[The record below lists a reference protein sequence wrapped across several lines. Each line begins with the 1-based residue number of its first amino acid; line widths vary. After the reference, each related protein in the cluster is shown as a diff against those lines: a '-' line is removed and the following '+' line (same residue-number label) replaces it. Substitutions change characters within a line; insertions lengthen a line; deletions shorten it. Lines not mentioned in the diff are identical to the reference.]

1 MPSRNLKTSV
11 PSLSADLVW
20 LALALLGAGI
30 VSGFFAGFFGV
41 GGGAPV
47 VFALYETF
55 RVVGVPAEVRM
66 HMSVGT
72 ALAVMLPTAGVSY
85 LSHRRRGG
93 VDERIVKIWS
103 VPTILGVVAGSFV
116 AALANQTALKIIFS
130 ALTAFIGVRMLWSRM
145 NWRLDG
151 DTPSVPAIWGAGLVT
166 GLFSS
171 LMGVGGGVFG
181 NMFLS
186 FYGWAM
192 QRVVGTSS
200 SLGILIAIPGM
211 IGYALAGL
219 PYAGLTPPGSI
230 GYVSLLAA
238 VIVAPLAALSA
249 PLGVAVAHRFT
260 SAQLKRAFGIFLLVL
275 SARFWLSIFTGI

>member
-1 MPSRNLKTSV
+1 MPPLT
-11 PSLSADLVW
+11 ADLVW
-20 LALALLGAGI
+20 LAIALLAAGV
-30 VSGFFAGFFGV
+30 VSGFFAGLFGV

-72 ALAVMLPTAGVSY
+72 ALAVMLPTAVVSY
-85 LSHRRRGG
+85 LSHRRRGS
-93 VDERIVKIWS
+93 VDARIVRTWS
-103 VPTILGVVAGSFV
+103 VPTVLGVVAGSFV
-116 AALANQTALKIIFS
+116 AALANQIALKLIFS
-130 ALTAFIGVRMLWSRM
+130 MLTAFIAIRMLWSRM
-145 NWRLDG
+145 TWRLKS
-151 DTPSVPAIWGAGLVT
+151 DTPSIPATWGAGIAT

-186 FYGWAM
+186 FYGWPM
-192 QRVVGTSS
+192 QQIVGTSS

-211 IGYALAGL
+211 IGYMLAGL
-219 PYAGLTPPGSI
+219 PHSGLTPPGSI
-230 GYVSLLAA
+230 GYISFLAA
-238 VIVAPLAALSA
+238 AIVAPLAALSA
-249 PLGVAVAHRFT
+249 PLGVYVAHRFT

-275 SARFWLSIFTGI
+275 SGRFWVSILTGV

>member
-1 MPSRNLKTSV
+1 LV
-11 PSLSADLVW
+11 PDISAELVW
-20 LALALLGAGI
+20 LALALLAAGLL
-30 VSGFFAGFFGV
+30 SGFFAGFFGV

-55 RVVGVPAEVRM
+55 RIVGVSADVRM
-66 HMSVGT
+66 HLSIGT
-72 ALAVMLPTAGVSY
+72 ALAVMLPTAIVSY
-85 LSHRRRGG
+85 LSHRRRGS

-116 AALANQTALKIIFS
+116 AALANQTALKAIFS
-130 ALTAFIGVRMLWSRM
+130 TLTAFIGIRMLWSRM
-145 NWRLDG
+145 NWRLAG
-151 DTPSVPAIWGAGLVT
+151 DTPSVPAIWGAGIVT

-186 FYGWAM
+186 LYGRPM
-192 QRVVGTSS
+192 HQVIGTSA
-200 SLGILIAIPGM
+200 SLGILIAVPGM
-211 IGYALAGL
+211 IGYAIAGL
-219 PYAGLTPPGSI
+219 PYANLLPSGSI
-230 GYVSLLAA
+230 GYVSLLATL
-238 VIVAPLAALSA
+238 IVAPIAALSA

-275 SARFWLSIFTGI
+275 SARFWLSIAIGI

>member
-1 MPSRNLKTSV
+1 MP
-11 PSLSADLVW
+11 PISADMVW
-20 LALALLGAGI
+20 LTLALLGAG
-30 VSGFFAGFFGV
+30 VLSGFFAGFFGV

-55 RVVGVPAEVRM
+55 RVVGVSPDVRM
-66 HMSVGT
+66 HMAVGT
-72 ALAVMLPTAGVSY
+72 ALAVMLPTAIVSY
-85 LSHRRRGG
+85 VSHRRRGS
-93 VDERIVKIWS
+93 VDERIVRIWI

-116 AALANQTALKIIFS
+116 AALANQTALKFIFS
-130 ALTAFIGVRMLWSRM
+130 GLTAFIGVRMLWSRM
-145 NWRLDG
+145 NWRLQS
-151 DTPSVPAIWGAGLVT
+151 DTPSVPATWGAGVVT

-186 FYGWAM
+186 LYGRPM
-192 QRVVGTSS
+192 HQVVGTSS

-219 PYAGLTPPGSI
+219 PYSGLTPPASI

-249 PLGVAVAHRFT
+249 PLGVYVAHRFT

-275 SARFWLSIFTGI
+275 SARFWLSILTGI

>member
-1 MPSRNLKTSV
+1 MPAISV
-11 PSLSADLVW
+11 DMVW
-20 LALALLGAGI
+20 LTLALLGAG
-30 VSGFFAGFFGV
+30 VLSGFFAGLFGV

-55 RVVGVPAEVRM
+55 RVVGVSDEVRM

-72 ALAVMLPTAGVSY
+72 ALAVMLPTAIVSY
-85 LSHRRRGG
+85 ISHRRRGS
-93 VDERIVKIWS
+93 VDERIVKAWI

-116 AALANQTALKIIFS
+116 AALANQTALKFIFS
-130 ALTAFIGVRMLWSRM
+130 GLTAFIGVRMLWSRM
-145 NWRLDG
+145 NWRLTS
-151 DTPSVPAIWGAGLVT
+151 DTPSAPATWGAGIVT

-186 FYGWAM
+186 LYGRPM
-192 QRVVGTSS
+192 HQVVGTSS

-211 IGYALAGL
+211 IGYAIAGL

-238 VIVAPLAALSA
+238 LVVAPIAALSA
-249 PLGVAVAHRFT
+249 PLGVNVAHRFT
-260 SAQLKRAFGIFLLVL
+260 SAHLKRAFGIFLLVL
-275 SARFWLSIFTGI
+275 SARFWLSILTGV